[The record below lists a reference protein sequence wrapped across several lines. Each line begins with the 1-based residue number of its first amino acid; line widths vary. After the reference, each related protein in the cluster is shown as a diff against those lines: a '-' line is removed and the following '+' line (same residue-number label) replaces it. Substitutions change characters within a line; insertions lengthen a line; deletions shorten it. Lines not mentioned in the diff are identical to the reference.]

1 MRLMAFAGL
10 WRIERRIDDL
20 RAGAE
25 GAFRGAARFDREPG
39 GLAYAETG
47 ELRLGAAAPMTASR
61 SYSWRE
67 GGGDMIEVWFQ
78 DGRFF
83 HRFPADDPTPSAEH
97 FCDPDQYSVR
107 YDFRGWPNWRAEWR
121 VVGPRKDY
129 AMVTD
134 YRPAGQGGTIGA
146 SRNTEFATAKIRD

>member
-1 MRLMAFAGL
+1 MAFAGL

-25 GAFRGAARFDREPG
+25 GAFRGEARFRPASG
-39 GLAYAETG
+39 GLDYAETG
-47 ELRLGAAAPMTASR
+47 TLRLGTAPPLTASR
-61 SYSWRE
+61 SYFWRE
-67 GGGDMIEVWFQ
+67 GVGDMIEVRFQ

-83 HRFPADDPTPSAEH
+83 HRFAADDPTPSAEH
-97 FCDPDQYSVR
+97 SCDPDQYAVR
-107 YDFRGWPNWRAEWR
+107 YDFRRWPNWRAEWR

-134 YRPAGQGGTIGA
+134 YGPAGQGGAFGA
-146 SRNTEFATAKIRD
+146 

>member
-1 MRLMAFAGL
+1 MRLGAFAGH

-25 GAFRGAARFDREPG
+25 GRLSGEAWFRPVPG
-39 GLAYAETG
+39 GLDYAETG
-47 ELRLGAAAPMTASR
+47 ILTLGTAPPMTASR
-61 SYSWRE
+61 AYRWRE
-67 GGGDMIEVWFQ
+67 GAGEMIEVRFQ

-83 HRFPADDPTPSAEH
+83 HRFQADDPTPAAEH
-97 FCDPDQYSVR
+97 SCDPDRYAVR
-107 YDFRGWPNWRAEWR
+107 YDFRRWPEWRTEWR

-134 YRPAGQGGTIGA
+134 YSVIAP
-146 SRNTEFATAKIRD
+146 